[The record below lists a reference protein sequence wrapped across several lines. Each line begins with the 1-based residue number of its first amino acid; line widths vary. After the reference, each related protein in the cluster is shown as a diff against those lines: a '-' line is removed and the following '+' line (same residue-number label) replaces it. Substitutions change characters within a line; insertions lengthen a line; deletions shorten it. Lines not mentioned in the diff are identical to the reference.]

1 MEMYDSPNY
10 KANVLNDKCPS
21 RQVIAMIADK
31 WSLLILWALSRE
43 DTLRYGELQRTVQG
57 ISQKM
62 LTQTL
67 RELER
72 NGLVKRTVYEVIPP
86 QVEYELTEL
95 GQSLRKTLSAIC
107 SWAQNNLADVA
118 KAREHYDH
126 QHIEKLF

>member
-1 MEMYDSPNY
+1 MYDSPNY

-21 RQVIAMIADK
+21 RQVITLIADK
-31 WSLLILWALSRE
+31 WSLLILWALNRE
-43 DTLRYGELQRTVQG
+43 GTLRYGELHRTVQG

-72 NGLVKRTVYEVIPP
+72 NGLVRRTVYEVIPP

-95 GQSLRKTLSAIC
+95 GQSLKATLSGVC
-107 SWAQNNLADVA
+107 NWAQKNLGKVMEARAD
-118 KAREHYDH
+118 YDNG
-126 QHIEKLF
+126 